1 MSKFN
6 RDERATTKNILEDTE
21 ELQYSVDLSDD
32 GDSSYSDLEY
42 SISDLSE
49 PCLTSEYA
57 SDSSSES
64 DLETSSKSDKS
75 EESDVDSSLSDE
87 SISDESMPDGLRP
100 FDFEPVCSAQELSC
114 SEDEVSEREND
125 DTNKN
130 EQKPRKG
137 NIDWCLCGGCKA
149 METEIESLC
158 CLDTNEIMDEY
169 FDGNQCISDSEGFE
183 SVCLS
188 KHSLKAAITAKKY
201 YKTKKDDPNNE
212 QKPEQKPKPI
222 PNEAFRYAGYRQFV
236 FWVYDNLEQGER
248 KVIPSCAVWKIR
260 ERFKKADNEKYVQ
273 FQFKNE

>member
-100 FDFEPVCSAQELSC
+100 FDFEPVCSAQELS
-114 SEDEVSEREND
+114 EDEVSERERMMIRIK
-125 DTNKN
+125 TSKN
-130 EQKPRKG
+130 QGKGISTGVFVEVAKQWRPRLRACVVSTQMK
-137 NIDWCLCGGCKA
+137 
-149 METEIESLC
+149 
-158 CLDTNEIMDEY
+158 
-169 FDGNQCISDSEGFE
+169 
-183 SVCLS
+183 
-188 KHSLKAAITAKKY
+188 
-201 YKTKKDDPNNE
+201 
-212 QKPEQKPKPI
+212 
-222 PNEAFRYAGYRQFV
+222 
-236 FWVYDNLEQGER
+236 
-248 KVIPSCAVWKIR
+248 
-260 ERFKKADNEKYVQ
+260 
-273 FQFKNE
+273 